1 MIKRFV
7 PLMPFTHSKTAIRA
21 FKKEV
26 QEHLPKKT
34 ISRLS
39 TKDYIAVV
47 DYHMRHDSR
56 KNLPD
61 LDNLLKQTLDVVK
74 GSLIAD
80 DRQVKEIH
88 AKLTHDTQKHGFY
101 ITLHPIK
108 KITA

>member
-7 PLMPFTHSKTAIRA
+7 PLVPFTHSKTA
-21 FKKEV
+21 KKGFRKEAL
-26 QEHLPKKT
+26 QYLPKQSPSK
-34 ISRLS
+34 LS
-39 TKDYIAVV
+39 ERDYVCVV

-74 GSLIAD
+74 GSLIKD

-101 ITLHPIK
+101 ITLHPIPIK
-108 KITA
+108 V